1 MTVLVINPKNNSP
14 LTATK
19 KGLIDKFG
27 NIFQIIKG
35 VASISESENY
45 TENFSMQWNRF
56 DKTQLDNKSD
66 GLDLSCRRFFAET
79 HWEREDLYE

>member
-27 NIFQIIKG
+27 NVFKLLKGLQASLNQKTIPRTLVCSGTGLTRRSLIIK
-35 VASISESENY
+35 VMDWI
-45 TENFSMQWNRF
+45 
-56 DKTQLDNKSD
+56 
-66 GLDLSCRRFFAET
+66 
-79 HWEREDLYE
+79 